1 MPQVIVATQNYRRFR
16 GCASLGRLVPT
27 DTPETMRRGAK
38 PITFARHLLAA
49 VALLALLV
57 DTAWT
62 QGPAWPARPVRV
74 IATSPPGGSVDLLAR
89 VLADE
94 FTRSFGQP
102 FVVENRP
109 GANGNIGVDAVVK
122 APPDGHMLFV
132 TIPGVFSINMHLH
145 AKMPFDPVTEI
156 APIAMLGYSPLL
168 LMLHPSVPAN
178 NVAELLA
185 WLRKQAGK
193 ASYASQGVG
202 TTGHL
207 AMELLKSMTGVD
219 VVHVPYKGA
228 AAATTDLLAGNV
240 LLSFINTTAAIPMVQ
255 KGQLRAIAVA
265 EKHRLPVAPD
275 LPTMHE
281 AGVPGF
287 EVTPWFGLGTR
298 TGVPRPII
306 DRLSNEA
313 ARVLKLPDV
322 EARLAKVGVDARPMQ
337 ADAFTA
343 YIRTETERWG
353 LLIRRSGAK
362 AE

>member
-1 MPQVIVATQNYRRFR
+1 MFSVLSVFPVLHRPLRH
-16 GCASLGRLVPT
+16 RLIPAILYAI
-27 DTPETMRRGAK
+27 G
-38 PITFARHLLAA
+38 LLLTSSI
-49 VALLALLV
+49 ALAQS
-57 DTAWT
+57 A
-62 QGPAWPARPVRV
+62 QWPARPVRV

-89 VLADE
+89 VLAEE
-94 FTRSFGQP
+94 FTKTFGQP

-109 GANGNIGVDAVVK
+109 GANGNIGVEAVVK
-122 APPDGHMLFV
+122 APPDGYMLFV

-145 AKMPFDPVTEI
+145 AKMPFDPAAEI
-156 APIAMLGYSPLL
+156 APVAMLGYSPLL
-168 LMLHPSVPAN
+168 LMLHPSVPAKD
-178 NVAELLA
+178 VAELLA
-185 WLRKQAGK
+185 WLRASPGK

-240 LLSFINTTAAIPMVQ
+240 VLSFINTTAAVPMVQ

-265 EKHRLPVAPD
+265 EKHRVAVVPD

-281 AGVPGF
+281 AGVSGF

-298 TGVPRPII
+298 AGVPRTII
-306 DRLSNEA
+306 DRLSTEA
-313 ARVLKLPDV
+313 ARTLKLPEV
-322 EARLAKVGVDARPMQ
+322 QARLTKLGVDPRPMA
-337 ADAFTA
+337 ADAFAA

-353 LLIRRSGAK
+353 AIIRRAGAK

>member
-1 MPQVIVATQNYRRFR
+1 MLFA
-16 GCASLGRLVPT
+16 ALS
-27 DTPETMRRGAK
+27 A
-38 PITFARHLLAA
+38 ITLLLSSS
-49 VALLALLV
+49 VALAQS
-57 DTAWT
+57 A
-62 QGPAWPARPVRV
+62 QWPTRPVRV

-94 FTRSFGQP
+94 FGKTFGQP

-109 GANGNIGVDAVVK
+109 GANGNIGVEAVVK

-145 AKMPFDPVTEI
+145 AKMPFDPATEI
-156 APIAMLGYSPLL
+156 APIAMLAYSPLL
-168 LMLHPSVPAN
+168 LMLHPSVPARD
-178 NVAELLA
+178 VAELLA
-185 WLRKQAGK
+185 WLRAHPGK

-207 AMELLKSMTGVD
+207 AMELLKSMSGVD

-240 LLSFINTTAAIPMVQ
+240 VLSFINTTAAVPMVQ
-255 KGQLRAIAVA
+255 KGQLRPIAVA
-265 EKHRLPVAPD
+265 EKHRIAVVPE

-298 TGVPRPII
+298 TGVPRTII
-306 DRLSNEA
+306 DRLSTEA
-313 ARVLKLPDV
+313 ARTLKLADV
-322 EARLAKVGVDARPMQ
+322 EARLTKLGVDPRPMQ
-337 ADAFTA
+337 ADAFAA

-353 LLIRRSGAK
+353 AIIRRAGAK

>member
-1 MPQVIVATQNYRRFR
+1 MPPFLRMRWPLGSLLGWLLGMVAMMLST
-16 GCASLGRLVPT
+16 S
-27 DTPETMRRGAK
+27 GA
-38 PITFARHLLAA
+38 FGQAA
-49 VALLALLV
+49 
-57 DTAWT
+57 
-62 QGPAWPARPVRV
+62 QWPARPVRV

-89 VLADE
+89 VLAEE
-94 FTRSFGQP
+94 FTKTFGQP

-145 AKMPFDPVTEI
+145 AKMPFDPATEL

-168 LMLHPSVPAN
+168 LMLHPSVPAKS
-178 NVAELLA
+178 VQELLA
-185 WLRKQAGK
+185 WLRARPGV

-207 AMELLKSMTGVD
+207 AMELLKSMVGID

-240 LLSFINTTAAIPMVQ
+240 VLSFINTTAAVPMVQ

-265 EKHRLPVAPD
+265 EKHRIPVVPD

-281 AGVPGF
+281 AGVTDF

-298 TGVPRPII
+298 AGVPRPII
-306 DRLSNEA
+306 DRLSIEA
-313 ARVLKLPDV
+313 SRALRQAEV
-322 EARLAKVGVDARPMQ
+322 ESRLAKIGIDLRPMQ
-337 ADAFTA
+337 ADAFAA
-343 YIRTETERWG
+343 YVRTETERWG
-353 LLIRRSGAK
+353 ALIKRSGAK

>member
-1 MPQVIVATQNYRRFR
+1 MPPSLRALTTVKVLSAT
-16 GCASLGRLVPT
+16 
-27 DTPETMRRGAK
+27 
-38 PITFARHLLAA
+38 
-49 VALLALLV
+49 ALLLTSFAAL
-57 DTAWT
+57 A
-62 QGPAWPARPVRV
+62 QSAQWPTRPVRV

-94 FTRSFGQP
+94 YSKTFGQP

-109 GANGNIGVDAVVK
+109 GANGNIGVEAVVK
-122 APPDGHMLFV
+122 APADGHMLFV

-145 AKMPFDPVTEI
+145 AKMPFDPATEI

-168 LMLHPSVPAN
+168 LMLHPSVPAG
-178 NVAELLA
+178 NVAELLT
-185 WLRKQAGK
+185 WLRANPGR

-207 AMELLKSMTGVD
+207 AMELLKSMANVD

-240 LLSFINTTAAIPMVQ
+240 VLSFINTTAAVPMVQ

-265 EKHRLPVAPD
+265 EKQRIAVVPD

-281 AGVPGF
+281 AGVAGF

-298 TGVPRPII
+298 AGVSRAII
-306 DRLSNEA
+306 DRLSAEA
-313 ARVLKLPDV
+313 ARALKQPDT
-322 EARLAKVGVDARPMQ
+322 EARLTKLGIDARPMQ
-337 ADAFTA
+337 PDAFAA

-353 LLIRRSGAK
+353 AIIRRSGAK